1 MNTTESNQ
9 VIYEVSQG
17 IAQITLNRP
26 DKLNSLTEKM
36 HHDLRWAL
44 DCVDQDGDIRIVI
57 IKGAGKGFCAG
68 QDLKDPGLKL
78 DKLSETLELNYN
90 PLIKRITSMKQ
101 IVIASVHGVAA
112 GAGSSLALSA
122 DLTIASKSAL
132 FIQAFIKIGLMP
144 DAGGTWF
151 LPKRIGLQKAMGLA
165 LTGESITGERA
176 DELGLIWKSF
186 EDEDLEA
193 ETLQLAKQLANMP
206 GYALTEIKKAI
217 YSSMN
222 GTLNQQLAL
231 ETQAQD
237 QLGRTLDF
245 REGVDAFLNKRPAK
259 FNTGQ

>member
-1 MNTTESNQ
+1 
-9 VIYEVSQG
+9 
-17 IAQITLNRP
+17 
-26 DKLNSLTEKM
+26 
-36 HHDLRWAL
+36 
-44 DCVDQDGDIRIVI
+44 
-57 IKGAGKGFCAG
+57 
-68 QDLKDPGLKL
+68 
-78 DKLSETLELNYN
+78 
-90 PLIKRITSMKQ
+90 
-101 IVIASVHGVAA
+101 
-112 GAGSSLALSA
+112 
-122 DLTIASKSAL
+122 
-132 FIQAFIKIGLMP
+132 MP

-245 REGVDAFLNKRPAK
+245 REGVDAFLNKRSAK
-259 FNTGQ
+259 FNAR